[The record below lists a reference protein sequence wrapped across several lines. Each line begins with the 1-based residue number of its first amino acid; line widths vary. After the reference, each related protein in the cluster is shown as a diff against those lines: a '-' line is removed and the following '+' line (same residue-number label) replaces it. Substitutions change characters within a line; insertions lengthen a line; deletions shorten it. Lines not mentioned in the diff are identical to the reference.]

1 MALLY
6 QILGHICGLHFMMTL
21 DTFAVTAYRKPEVAD
36 ACLTLQQELG
46 LDVPVLLF
54 CAWYASTRG
63 ELDDKLLA
71 QVIETSRPF
80 SLHVVQP
87 LRQVRR
93 WMKQPADSQNTIM
106 MAANKE
112 AWQSLRETI
121 KSIEISAE
129 LLWLDALQSL
139 TESQALRA
147 KNTNLSQYKVME
159 NMHRYCQ
166 TFKSAAER
174 DAINVHALLS
184 RIAEAGQQ
192 LCREQIGRSLQP

>member
-6 QILGHICGLHFMMTL
+6 QNLRHICGLHFMMKL
-21 DTFAVTAYRKPEVAD
+21 DAFAITVYRIPEVAD

-54 CAWYASTRG
+54 CAWYAGTSG
-63 ELDDKLLA
+63 ELDEKMLA
-71 QVIETSRPF
+71 QVVERSRPF
-80 SLHVVQP
+80 SLNVVQP

-93 WMKQPADSQNTIM
+93 WMKQPTDAQKSINIATNQ
-106 MAANKE
+106 E

-139 TESQALRA
+139 TESQALLA
-147 KNTNLSQYKVME
+147 SNTNLREDNVTG
-159 NMHRYCQ
+159 NMLRYCQ

-174 DAINVHALLS
+174 DALS
-184 RIAEAGQQ
+184 VNELVARIAEAGKQQ
-192 LCREQIGRSLQP
+192 LGDQPT

>member
-1 MALLY
+1 
-6 QILGHICGLHFMMTL
+6 
-21 DTFAVTAYRKPEVAD
+21 
-36 ACLTLQQELG
+36 
-46 LDVPVLLF
+46 
-54 CAWYASTRG
+54 
-63 ELDDKLLA
+63 
-71 QVIETSRPF
+71 
-80 SLHVVQP
+80 
-87 LRQVRR
+87 
-93 WMKQPADSQNTIM
+93 MKQPADSQNTIM

-147 KNTNLSQYKVME
+147 KNTNLSQDKVME
-159 NMHRYCQ
+159 NMQRYCQ

-174 DAINVHALLS
+174 NAINVHALLS

-192 LCREQIGRSLQP
+192 LCRDQIGRSLQP

>member
-1 MALLY
+1 
-6 QILGHICGLHFMMTL
+6 MMTL
-21 DTFAVTAYRKPEVAD
+21 DTFAVTIYGKPEVAD

-54 CAWYASTRG
+54 CAWYACTRG

-87 LRQVRR
+87 LRQARR
-93 WMKQPADSQNTIM
+93 WMKQPADSQKAIM
-106 MAANKE
+106 MAANQE
-112 AWQSLRETI
+112 AWQFLREKI

-129 LLWLDALQSL
+129 LLWLDALQNL

-147 KNTNLSQYKVME
+147 KNTNLSEDKVMQ
-159 NMHRYCQ
+159 NMQRYCQ
-166 TFKSAAER
+166 TLKSAAER
-174 DAINVHALLS
+174 DVINVNALLS

-192 LCREQIGRSLQP
+192 LCRDQTVQSLQP